1 MLKRSKIVD
10 LLASDASKDKVLIK
24 GWVKTRRDAKDFSFV
39 EINDGSCLKNMQV
52 IALNSLNNYEDIKKL
67 STGSSVAIVGALV
80 ESQGGSQKYEIK
92 ADNVEIYSI
101 APDDYPLQKKKM
113 TDEYLRTIAH
123 LRPRTNKYGAA
134 FRIRSELSYAIHQFF
149 HDRGFRYVHTP
160 IITGSDCEGAGEMFQ
175 VTTLDLNNTPKTKEG
190 KVNYNEDFFGRE
202 AHLTVSGQLN
212 GEMYAC
218 ALGDIYTFGPTFRA
232 ENSNT
237 PRHAAEFWMI
247 EPEMAFADLSD
258 DMDVAEDMVRY
269 CVKHIMDH
277 CAQDL
282 ELFEKFVDP
291 TLKQTLENIAHNS
304 FARVSYEE
312 AIELMKK
319 SGKKFEYAPEYGIDM
334 QTEHER
340 FLAEEHFKK
349 PVIVYNY
356 PKEIKAFYM
365 RLNDDG
371 RTVAAMDVLVP
382 RIGELIGGSQ
392 REERYDVL
400 TSRIKELGMKVEDYD
415 WYLDSRKFGSVP
427 HAGFGLGFERMMM
440 LVTGIANIRDVLP
453 FPRTPNSI
461 NF

>member
-1 MLKRSKIVD
+1 MQKRTKVKA
-10 LLASDASKDKVLIK
+10 LLEAVKPQDDVLVK
-24 GWVKTRRDAKDFSFV
+24 GWVRTRRDAKDFSFIEV
-39 EINDGSCLKNMQV
+39 NDGSCLKNIQI
-52 IALNSLNNYEDIKKL
+52 IANNNLSNYEEVKKL
-67 STGSSVAIVGALV
+67 TTGSSVAVEGALV
-80 ESQGGSQKYEIK
+80 ASQGGNQAFEIVAK
-92 ADNVEIYSI
+92 DIEIYSI
-101 APDDYPLQKKKM
+101 APDDYPLQKKKH

-134 FRIRSELSYAIHQFF
+134 FRVRSELSYAIHKFF
-149 HDRGFRYVHTP
+149 NERGFRYVHTP

-175 VTTLDLNNTPKTKEG
+175 VTTLDLNNVPRTPNG
-190 KVNYNEDFFGRE
+190 KIDYSQDFFGKE

-212 GEMYAC
+212 GEMYAL

-237 PRHAAEFWMI
+237 TRHAAEFWMI
-247 EPEMAFADLSD
+247 EPEMAFADLND
-258 DMDVAEDMVRY
+258 DMDLAEDMVRY
-269 CVKHIMDH
+269 CVKHVMEH
-277 CAQDL
+277 CADDI
-282 ELFEKFVDP
+282 ELFSKYVDTTLP
-291 TLKQTLENIAHNS
+291 ETLKTIVEKG
-304 FARVSYEE
+304 FARITYSE
-312 AIELMKK
+312 AIEIMKN
-319 SGKKFEYAPEYGIDM
+319 SGRKFEYQPEYGIDL

-340 FLAEEHFKK
+340 FLAEEHFKR
-349 PVIVYNY
+349 PVIVRDY

-365 RLNDDG
+365 RMNEDG
-371 RTVAAMDVLVP
+371 KTVAAMDVLVP

-400 TSRIKELGMKVEDYD
+400 VQKIKDMGMKVEDYS
-415 WYLDSRKFGSVP
+415 WYLDSRKFGTAP

>member
-1 MLKRSKIVD
+1 MLKRSKVID
-10 LLASDASKDKVLIK
+10 LLRAEAPIKEVLVK
-24 GWVKTRRDAKDFSFV
+24 GWVRTRRDAKDFSFIEV
-39 EINDGSCLKNMQV
+39 NDGSCLKNIQI
-52 IALNSLNNYEDIKKL
+52 IANNNLSNYDEVKKL
-67 STGSSVAIVGALV
+67 STGSSVSIKGELTD
-80 ESQGGSQKYEIK
+80 SKGGNQKYEVI
-92 ADNVEIYSI
+92 ASEVEIYSL
-101 APDDYPLQKKKM
+101 APEDFPLQKKKH

-134 FRIRSELSYAIHQFF
+134 FRVRSELSYAIHKFF
-149 HDRGFRYVHTP
+149 NERGFRYVHTP

-175 VTTLDLNNTPKTKEG
+175 VTTLDLNNLPRTKEG
-190 KVNYNEDFFGRE
+190 KVDYSQDFFGKE

-237 PRHAAEFWMI
+237 TRHAAEFWMI
-247 EPEMAFADLSD
+247 EPEMAFADIYD
-258 DMDVAEDMVRY
+258 DMDLAEDMVRY
-269 CVKHIMDH
+269 CVKHVMEH
-277 CAQDL
+277 CAEDL
-282 ELFEKFVDP
+282 ELFNKYVEPGLLEKLNTIVD
-291 TLKQTLENIAHNS
+291 KG
-304 FARVSYEE
+304 FARITYSE
-312 AIELMKK
+312 AIDIMQK
-319 SGKKFEYAPEYGIDM
+319 SGHNFEYKPEFGIDM

-340 FLAEEHFKK
+340 YLAEVHFKR
-349 PVIVYNY
+349 PVIVRDY

-382 RIGELIGGSQ
+382 GIGELIGGSQ

-400 TSRIKELGMKVEDYD
+400 VQKIRDMGMHEDDYG
-415 WYLDSRKFGSVP
+415 WYLDSRKYGSVP

-440 LVTGIANIRDVLP
+440 LVTGIGNIRDVIP
-453 FPRTPNSI
+453 FPRTPKSV

>member
-1 MLKRSKIVD
+1 MLKRTKIVK
-10 LLASDASKDKVLIK
+10 LLEAQKPEAEVLLK

-52 IALNSLNNYEDIKKL
+52 IANSDLNNYDDVKKL
-67 STGSSVAIVGALV
+67 TTGSSVAVKGALV
-80 ESQGGSQKYEIK
+80 ESKGGNQKYEVVAKEI
-92 ADNVEIYSI
+92 EIYDI
-101 APDDYPLQKKKM
+101 APDDFPLQKKKH
-113 TDEYLRTIAH
+113 TDEYLRSIAH

-134 FRIRSELSYAIHQFF
+134 FRVRSELSFAIHKFF
-149 HDRGFRYVHTP
+149 NERGFRYVHTP

-175 VTTLDLNNTPKTKEG
+175 VTTLDLNNLPKTPNG
-190 KVNYNEDFFGRE
+190 KIDYTQDFFGKE

-212 GEMYAC
+212 GEMYAL

-247 EPEMAFADLSD
+247 EPEMAFADIYD
-258 DMDVAEDMVRY
+258 DMDLAEDMVRY
-269 CVKHIMDH
+269 CIKHVMEN
-277 CAQDL
+277 CKEDL
-282 ELFEKFVDP
+282 DLFNKFVDP
-291 TLKQTLENIAHNS
+291 TLLDTLKNIVENG
-304 FARVSYEE
+304 FARITYTE
-312 AIELMKK
+312 AIEIMKK

-340 FLAEEHFKK
+340 FLAEEHFKR
-349 PVIVYNY
+349 PVIVRDY

-371 RTVAAMDVLVP
+371 KTVAAMDVLVP

-400 TSRIKELGMKVEDYD
+400 VQKIKECGMKIEDYD
-415 WYLDSRKFGSVP
+415 WYLDSRRFGSVP

-453 FPRTPNSI
+453 FPRTPKSV